1 MKTTIQYF
9 FINLK
14 KCHNFQITTTVNP
27 HCMMHDVGKL
37 RTETGTNST
46 STGHTSETTII
57 TRGHLHWQHQ
67 QQTDT
72 KVCTQNQIAAVGNTN
87 QGILKFSKAVCLKTC
102 NKILLSKDS
111 INSIQSMQKTKKH

>member
-9 FINLK
+9 FVNLK

-46 STGHTSETTII
+46 STGHTSETIII

-67 QQTDT
+67 QQT